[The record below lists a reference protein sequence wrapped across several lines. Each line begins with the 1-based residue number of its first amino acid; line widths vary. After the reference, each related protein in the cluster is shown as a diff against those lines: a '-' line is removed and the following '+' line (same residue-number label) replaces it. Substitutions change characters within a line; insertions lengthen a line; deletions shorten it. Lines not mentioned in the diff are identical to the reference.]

1 MPDTF
6 ESATHIV
13 AEKFDRYAARGL
25 ADDAPYRKEDLR
37 LGLQHL
43 LWALGHLKDA
53 GVSADYREDLA
64 KLAHDAI
71 TKRDE
76 VLNRDLDAAG
86 CWAEPV
92 DLTELEKLITTL
104 ERSR

>member
-1 MPDTF
+1 MPDNIST
-6 ESATHIV
+6 AVT
-13 AEKFDRYAARGL
+13 AERFDRFAARGL
-25 ADDAPYRKEDLR
+25 ADDAPDRKEDLR